1 VNFTCQQQRE
11 LVEWLPEIAF
21 AEEKSICALLKESQ
35 ISEIL
40 QNQSINQPQKAQKIR
55 DLIFEK
61 RFPDLVALK
70 QKWSYMVNK
79 VNPDQRRIRFNV
91 SEAFEKNRL
100 EIRIT
105 LDEAEKA
112 TELISKLGSISKDTW
127 ERLIYPGHQQGS
139 E

>member
-1 VNFTCQQQRE
+1 M
-11 LVEWLPEIAF
+11 
-21 AEEKSICALLKESQ
+21 
-35 ISEIL
+35 
-40 QNQSINQPQKAQKIR
+40 
-55 DLIFEK
+55 
-61 RFPDLVALK
+61 ALK

-127 ERLIYPGHQQGS
+127 ERLIYPGHQQGQ
-139 E
+139 